1 MLKEEILM
9 NVKSEMIFLKR
20 IFNICILI
28 IFTTIVFAVA
38 SLIIQKFVIKEEI
51 PNVFGY
57 KILQVMSGSMSGEF
71 ETGDT
76 ILIKEIKNESDLK
89 IGDII
94 TYRIEKNTMV
104 THRIVN
110 ITKIGEK
117 LNYTLKGDANNTED
131 SEKVTFSNIEGIYIR
146 KLNLIG
152 KTINFMQKPYG
163 MVIIFMTPILLIL
176 YIINNEKA
184 KVEKRNMRREKRLI
198 YEMQCTK
205 EQLGEQENEKK

>member
-1 MLKEEILM
+1 M
-9 NVKSEMIFLKR
+9 NVKSEMCFLKR
-20 IFNICILI
+20 IFNICISI
-28 IFTTIVFAVA
+28 IFTIIIFAVA
-38 SLIIQKFVIKEEI
+38 SLIIQKFVLKEEI

-89 IGDII
+89 IGDVI

-117 LNYTLKGDANNTED
+117 LNYTLKGDANNIED

-146 KLNLIG
+146 KLILIG
-152 KTINFMQKPYG
+152 KLINFMQKPYG
-163 MVIIFMTPILLIL
+163 MVIIFTTPILLIL
-176 YIINNEKA
+176 YIIKNEKA
-184 KVEKRNMRREKRLI
+184 KEEKRNKRREKRLI

-205 EQLGEQENEKK
+205 EKLGEK

>member
-1 MLKEEILM
+1 M
-9 NVKSEMIFLKR
+9 KR
-20 IFNICILI
+20 IFNICISI
-28 IFTTIVFAVA
+28 IFTTIVFVVA
-38 SLIIQKFVIKEEI
+38 SLIIQKFALKEEI

-76 ILIKEIKNESDLK
+76 ILIKEIKNEGDLK
-89 IGDII
+89 IGDVI
-94 TYRIEKNTMV
+94 TYRIKKNTMV

-131 SEKVTFSNIEGIYIR
+131 SEKVTFSNVEGIYVR
-146 KLNLIG
+146 KLKLIG
-152 KTINFMQKPYG
+152 KLINFMQKPYG

-176 YIINNEKA
+176 YVINNERVKE
-184 KVEKRNMRREKRLI
+184 EKRNKRREKRLI

-205 EQLGEQENEKK
+205 EQLGENQNEKK

>member
-1 MLKEEILM
+1 M

-20 IFNICILI
+20 IFNICISI

-38 SLIIQKFVIKEEI
+38 SLIIQKFALKEEI

-76 ILIKEIKNESDLK
+76 ILIKEIKNEGDLK
-89 IGDII
+89 IGDVI
-94 TYRIEKNTMV
+94 TYRIAKNTLV

-110 ITKIGEK
+110 ITKTGES
-117 LNYTLKGDANNTED
+117 LNYTLKGDANNVED
-131 SEKVTFSNIEGIYIR
+131 SEKVIFSNIEGIYVR

-152 KTINFMQKPYG
+152 KLINFMQKPYG
-163 MVIIFMTPILLIL
+163 MVIIFMTPVLLIL
-176 YIINNEKA
+176 YVINNEKA
-184 KVEKRNMRREKRLI
+184 KEEKRNRRREKRLI
-198 YEMQCTK
+198 YEMQYTK
-205 EQLGEQENEKK
+205 EQLGEVQNEKK

>member
-1 MLKEEILM
+1 M
-9 NVKSEMIFLKR
+9 NGKSEIFFLKR
-20 IFNICILI
+20 IFNTCISI
-28 IFTTIVFAVA
+28 IFTIIILVVA
-38 SLIIQKFVIKEEI
+38 SLIIQKFALKEEV
-51 PNVFGY
+51 PNIFGY

-117 LNYTLKGDANNTED
+117 LNYTLKGDANNIED
-131 SEKVTFSNIEGIYIR
+131 SEKITFSNIEGIYVR

-152 KTINFMQKPYG
+152 KLITFMQKPYG
-163 MVIIFMTPILLIL
+163 LIITFMTPTLLIL
-176 YIINNEKA
+176 IVINNEKA
-184 KVEKRNMRREKRLI
+184 KEEKRNRRRRKRLI

-205 EQLGEQENEKK
+205 EQLGEKQNEKK

>member
-1 MLKEEILM
+1 M
-9 NVKSEMIFLKR
+9 NVKSEMIFFER

-38 SLIIQKFVIKEEI
+38 SLIIQKFALKEEI
-51 PNVFGY
+51 PNIFGY

-76 ILIKEIKNESDLK
+76 ILIKEIKNEGDLK
-89 IGDII
+89 IGDVI
-94 TYRIEKNTMV
+94 TYRTDKSTMV

-110 ITKIGEK
+110 ITKIGGE

-131 SEKVTFSNIEGIYIR
+131 SEKVIFSNIDGIYVR

-152 KTINFMQKPYG
+152 NLINFMQKPYG
-163 MVIIFMTPILLIL
+163 MVIIFTTPILLIL
-176 YIINNEKA
+176 YIIKNEKV
-184 KVEKRNMRREKRLI
+184 KEEKRNKRREKRLI

-205 EQLGEQENEKK
+205 EQLGEK

>member
-1 MLKEEILM
+1 M
-9 NVKSEMIFLKR
+9 NIKSKMIFLKR
-20 IFNICILI
+20 IFNICISI
-28 IFTTIVFAVA
+28 IFTTIVWAVS
-38 SLIIQKFVIKEEI
+38 SLIIQKFVLNEEI

-76 ILIKEIKNESDLK
+76 ILIKEIKNEGDLK
-89 IGDII
+89 IGDVI
-94 TYRIEKNTMV
+94 TYRIKKNTMV

-131 SEKVTFSNIEGIYIR
+131 SEKVTFSNVEGIYVR
-146 KLNLIG
+146 KLKLIG
-152 KTINFMQKPYG
+152 KLINFMQKPYG

-176 YIINNEKA
+176 YVINNEKA
-184 KVEKRNMRREKRLI
+184 KEEKRNKRREKRLI

-205 EQLGEQENEKK
+205 EQLGEQEK

>member
-1 MLKEEILM
+1 MK
-9 NVKSEMIFLKR
+9 NKMIFLKQ
-20 IFNICILI
+20 IFD
-28 IFTTIVFAVA
+28 IFFSIVFAIIILVVT
-38 SLIIQKFVIKEEI
+38 SLIIQKYILKEEV
-51 PNVFGY
+51 PNIFGY

-76 ILIKEIKNESDLK
+76 ILIKEIKNEGDLK
-89 IGDII
+89 IGDVI
-94 TYRIEKNTMV
+94 TYRIKKNTMV

-131 SEKVTFSNIEGIYIR
+131 SEKVTFSNVEGIYVR
-146 KLNLIG
+146 KLKLIG
-152 KTINFMQKPYG
+152 KLINFMQKPYG

-176 YIINNEKA
+176 YVINNEKA
-184 KVEKRNMRREKRLI
+184 KEEKRNKRREKRLI

-205 EQLGEQENEKK
+205 EQLGEQEK

>member
-1 MLKEEILM
+1 M

-20 IFNICILI
+20 IFNICISI
-28 IFTTIVFAVA
+28 IFTIIIFAVA
-38 SLIIQKFVIKEEI
+38 SLIIQKFVLKEEI

-76 ILIKEIKNESDLK
+76 ILIKEIKNEGDLK
-89 IGDII
+89 IGDVI
-94 TYRIEKNTMV
+94 TYRIAKNTMV
-104 THRIVN
+104 THRIVD
-110 ITKIGEK
+110 ITKIGNE
-117 LNYTLKGDANNTED
+117 LNYTLKGDANNIED
-131 SEKVTFSNIEGIYIR
+131 SEKVIFSNIEGIYVR

-152 KTINFMQKPYG
+152 KLITFMQKPYG

-176 YIINNEKA
+176 YVINNEKA
-184 KVEKRNMRREKRLI
+184 KEEKRNKRREKRLI

-205 EQLGEQENEKK
+205 EQLGEK

>member
-1 MLKEEILM
+1 M
-9 NVKSEMIFLKR
+9 KR
-20 IFNICILI
+20 IFNICISI
-28 IFTTIVFAVA
+28 IFTTIGFVVA
-38 SLIIQKFVIKEEI
+38 SLIIQKFALKEEI

-76 ILIKEIKNESDLK
+76 ILIKEIKNEGDLK
-89 IGDII
+89 IGDVI

-131 SEKVTFSNIEGIYIR
+131 SEKVTFSNVEGIYVR
-146 KLNLIG
+146 KLKLIG
-152 KTINFMQKPYG
+152 KLINFMQKPYG

-176 YIINNEKA
+176 YVINNERVKE
-184 KVEKRNMRREKRLI
+184 EKRNKRREKRLI

-205 EQLGEQENEKK
+205 EQLGENQNEKK